1 MAEQFVQRPD
11 LVRLPW
17 WCAQVRNE
25 ILDKIQGK
33 ETYVLGGTP
42 KESRTREGDPK
53 DPILLVVFRPARR
66 GQLPTVLSAT
76 LLKSGWYL
84 LAEARKAAEDV
95 EKSGNGKGPL
105 FIWSSDWD
113 GKDRG
118 KANIAFAYI
127 DAGESQVGEIFA
139 VATSRD
145 LWQHMWPEMYSRT
158 IALW

>member
-11 LVRLPW
+11 TVRLPW
-17 WCAQVRNE
+17 WCAGVRKE
-25 ILDKIQGK
+25 IVDKIQGK
-33 ETYVLGGTP
+33 ETYA
-42 KESRTREGDPK
+42 
-53 DPILLVVFRPARR
+53 LVVFRAAPR
-66 GQLPTVLSAT
+66 GGIPTVLSAT
-76 LLKSGWYL
+76 LLKNGWNL

-118 KANIAFAYI
+118 KTNIAFAYI
-127 DAGESQVGEIFA
+127 DASESQVGEIFA